1 MSWQNEANPGACH
14 AAQSRLVGLLGWD
27 GDVKRV
33 PPNADRT
40 RYLTPQNRIW
50 PMTNPM
56 VFNGT
61 PEGDREKTRRLK
73 DRPGADSQWRRILL
87 VKVID

>member
-1 MSWQNEANPGACH
+1 
-14 AAQSRLVGLLGWD
+14 
-27 GDVKRV
+27 
-33 PPNADRT
+33 
-40 RYLTPQNRIW
+40 
-50 PMTNPM
+50 MTNPM

-73 DRPGADSQWRRILL
+73 DHPGADGQWRRILL